1 MRLLE
6 PGEQVI
12 VESEDLIAGQPNCGT
27 ATVASVVD
35 KYESH
40 SGTTYGLTLEP
51 AELVSAMGRIT
62 LKPEM
67 YFAFAGEGVL
77 RSKSAVA
84 ITRHGYKGF
93 NTIGGPVE
101 NSGRLRYID
110 GCTDSLLIGP
120 PVVGDP
126 CFNLLHFPRNIRQ
139 TMHTHPSLRC
149 GITVSGKG
157 RAIFPDGEVPL
168 KPGKCWFLQT
178 GGEHCFHTDDS
189 EMLVTAWHPD
199 TDTGPGHRDH
209 PMLNRTIIEG
219 VSARHLNCIQTVEP
233 MPTHYPPPIGKKAER
248 A

>member
-6 PGEQVI
+6 LGEKVV
-12 VESEDLIAGQPNCGT
+12 VEGEDLIEGNPDCGS

-35 KYESH
+35 EYASQD
-40 SGTTYGLTLEP
+40 GTTYGLTLKP
-51 AELVSAMGRIT
+51 AVLFSSMGRID
-62 LKPEM
+62 LKPGM
-67 YFAFAGEGVL
+67 YFAFAGKGVL

-84 ITRHGYKGF
+84 ITRHGYFGY

-101 NSGRLRYID
+101 KSGRLRYID

-126 CFNLLHFPRNIRQ
+126 CFNLLHFPMHIRQ

-168 KPGKCWFLQT
+168 EPGKCWFLKTSGQ
-178 GGEHCFHTDDS
+178 HCFYTDDS

-199 TDTGPGHRDH
+199 TDTGPGHHDH
-209 PMLNRTIIEG
+209 PMLNRTIVDG
-219 VSARHLNCIQTVEP
+219 VSARHLDFIRT
-233 MPTHYPPPIGKKAER
+233 K
-248 A
+248 